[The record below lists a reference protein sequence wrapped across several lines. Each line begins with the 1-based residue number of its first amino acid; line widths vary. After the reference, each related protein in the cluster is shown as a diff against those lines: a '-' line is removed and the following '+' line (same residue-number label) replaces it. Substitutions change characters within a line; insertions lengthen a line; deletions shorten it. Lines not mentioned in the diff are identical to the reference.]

1 MTMQSLHDSGLENWH
16 DFEVSSRREIVALLR
31 SIGEKNQLVRMLIHG
46 EADVCVTAILGV
58 DPDSNSVLLDCSV
71 DRQQNQRILAAPRV
85 SFETTLDKIRIL
97 FAADGVSATAFDG
110 AAALKVA
117 IPASLIRLQRREY
130 YRMAT
135 PVSNPVHAIIP
146 MPAELGGGSNLF
158 PLADIS
164 CGGIAILDNK
174 LVLGNRVGSNYPG
187 CRIDLPEV
195 GTVTT
200 TLQIRNSIDLT
211 LLNNKTNRRVGCE
224 FIDISRGNLAY
235 VQRYITKLERERNAR
250 IAGLG

>member
-1 MTMQSLHDSGLENWH
+1 MQQFSDAGLENWH
-16 DFEVSSRREIVALLR
+16 DFEVESRREIVALLR
-31 SIGEKNQLVRMLIHG
+31 GIGEKKQLIRMLIQG
-46 EADVCVTAILGV
+46 EADVCVTSILDV
-58 DPDSNSVLLDCSV
+58 DPDNNTLILDCSINKE
-71 DRQQNQRILAAPRV
+71 QNQRIVAAKRI

-97 FAADGVSATAFDG
+97 FSADSVKETTFENGP
-110 AAALKVA
+110 ALKTA
-117 IPASLIRLQRREY
+117 IPASLVRLQRREY

-135 PVSNPVHAIIP
+135 PVSNPVRALIP
-146 MPAELGGGSNLF
+146 MPAELGGGTNVF

-174 LVLGNRVGSNYPG
+174 LLLGNTIGDNYPG
-187 CRIDLPEV
+187 CRIDLPDV

-211 LLNNKTNRRVGCE
+211 LLNAKTNRRLGCE

-250 IAGLG
+250 IAGLS